1 MTLPFRVF
9 YVPELPL
16 HLIRHDQSAKGWRKA
31 YREALMA
38 DIDRR
43 GLINPL
49 IVLNHPRPK
58 CPNMW
63 LMVGQNRL
71 WAIRRLGWA
80 AAPAVVTGACPV
92 PAQEVGSWEE
102 LRALFKDGEPY
113 LSPYGIAIRNAT
125 RPECFEY
132 PA

>member
-1 MTLPFRVF
+1 MDLPFRVF
-9 YVPELPL
+9 FCPELP
-16 HLIRHDQSAKGWRKA
+16 IGRINHDARPKPE
-31 YREALMA
+31 REAFRLA
-38 DIDRR
+38 LARDIEAR

-58 CPNMW
+58 CANMW

-71 WAIRRLGWA
+71 WALKHLGYL
-80 AAPAVVTGACPV
+80 AAPAVVTGSCPV
-92 PAQEVGSWEE
+92 PAREVLTWEE

-113 LSPYGIAIRNAT
+113 LSAYGIGLRNT
-125 RPECFEY
+125 TPPESRTY

>member
-9 YVPELPL
+9 YCPELPL
-16 HLIRHDQSAKGWRKA
+16 NLVRHDQSPKGWKKA
-31 YREALMA
+31 YRLALMD
-38 DIDRR
+38 DIERR
-43 GLINPL
+43 GLVNPL

-58 CPNMW
+58 CKSMW

-71 WAIRRLGWA
+71 WALKRLGWQT
-80 AAPAVVTGACPV
+80 APAVVTGTCPE
-92 PAQEVGSWEE
+92 AAREITSWDE